1 MNLIEV
7 LIQQFG
13 SPVALEKLASVTGL
27 SRADLEKALKGGIP
41 AILGVLLKLAG
52 SQSGLGQ
59 LTGMLNSVQGLKPE
73 VLEET
78 IGGLDEAKVEKG
90 ASVLGSLLS
99 GKGLAIAMLL
109 AKVLGID
116 ANSIGKLLK
125 TLAPLILGL
134 LANQWKQRG
143 GSPTDLSRLLEE
155 QKPNIE
161 AALPKGLSLADIPDL
176 GAVAGSG
183 ASMLRKLLP
192 IAALA
197 VLAYLA
203 YSVLGGGKEQVGEN
217 LPSPDQVERSLA
229 GSSPVAPAA
238 ADPAN
243 ALAGFEKISG
253 DLTNQFA
260 SLTEILNTVKDA
272 ASAETARPKIE
283 SLAAGLDTIKSLAD
297 KLPADG
303 KAKLTSLLSGKLGEL
318 TKLIEKLLGIPGVGE
333 KIEPALK
340 LVLDKFGSME
350 S

>member
-7 LIQQFG
+7 LIQQFA

-27 SRADLEKALKGGIP
+27 SRADLEKAIKGGVP
-41 AILGVLLKLAG
+41 AILGILLKLAG
-52 SQSGLGQ
+52 SQAGLGQ
-59 LTGMLNSVQGLKPE
+59 LTGMLEKVQGLKPE

-116 ANSIGKLLK
+116 AKSIGKLLK

-143 GSPTDLSRLLEE
+143 GSPADLSRLLEE

-176 GAVAGSG
+176 GAGSKISKTMKVVLVAVLVTLAYRAYSDWSGSG
-183 ASMLRKLLP
+183 KPDAKLP
-192 IAALA
+192 TA
-197 VLAYLA
+197 
-203 YSVLGGGKEQVGEN
+203 E
-217 LPSPDQVERSLA
+217 D
-229 GSSPVAPAA
+229 VAKISAEDGINTPAA

-253 DLTNQFA
+253 DLTTQFA
-260 SLTEILNTVKDA
+260 SLTEVLNTVKDA
-272 ASAETARPKIE
+272 ASAEAARPKVE
-283 SLAAGLDTIKSLAD
+283 SLAAGLDRIKSLAD
-297 KLPADG
+297 KLPEEG
-303 KAKLTSLLSGKLGEL
+303 KAKLTALLNGKLGEL

-340 LVLDKFGSME
+340 LVLDKFKSME

>member
-1 MNLIEV
+1 MNLID
-7 LIQQFG
+7 LLLQQFG
-13 SPVALEKLASVTGL
+13 SPVALEKLASMTGL
-27 SRADLEKALKGGIP
+27 SRTDLEKAVKGGVP

-52 SQSGLGQ
+52 SQAGLGQ
-59 LTGMLNSVQGLKPE
+59 LTGMLDKVQGLKPE

-116 ANSIGKLLK
+116 AKSIGKLLK

-143 GSPTDLSRLLEE
+143 GSPADLSRLLEE

-176 GAVAGSG
+176 GDVAGAGS
-183 ASMLRKLLP
+183 SLLKRLLP
-192 IAALA
+192 VAALA

-203 YSVLGGGKEQVGEN
+203 YSVLGGNKEQGGET
-217 LPSPDQVERSLA
+217 LPTAEQLEKSLA
-229 GSSPVAPAA
+229 AEVPASPGA

-272 ASAETARPKIE
+272 ASAETAKPKIE
-283 SLAAGLDTIKSLAD
+283 SLASGLDTIKALAD
-297 KLPADG
+297 KLPAEG

-318 TKLIEKLLGIPGVGE
+318 SKLIEKLLGIPGVGE

-340 LVLDKFGSME
+340 LVLDKFESME

>member
-176 GAVAGSG
+176 GASSRFSDTMKVILVAVSLTIAYRVYSDWAGSG
-183 ASMLRKLLP
+183 KADAK
-192 IAALA
+192 
-197 VLAYLA
+197 
-203 YSVLGGGKEQVGEN
+203 
-217 LPSPDQVERSLA
+217 LPSADD
-229 GSSPVAPAA
+229 VAKITAPAVGNTPAA